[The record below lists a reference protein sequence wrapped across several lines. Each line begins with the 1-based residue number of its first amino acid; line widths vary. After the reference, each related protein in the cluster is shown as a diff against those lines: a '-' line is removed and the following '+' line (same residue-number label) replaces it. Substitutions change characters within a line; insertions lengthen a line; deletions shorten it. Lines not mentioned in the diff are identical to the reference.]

1 MKLLISALLALCM
14 GAAIATP
21 AAAVAADAS
30 EDAAEPTAI
39 AESAVEP
46 RLFTTFQLG
55 IQPCDPEPGYVT
67 ATVLNS
73 FTLFPTTVTVN
84 LYLYSSLNNT
94 VDFSQMTL
102 EAHAYIYDLDQG
114 HTLEASASTNNEA
127 KYWVA
132 VIQYQTNGGDWK
144 IIQTDPIFFNADGSR
159 ND

>member
-14 GAAIATP
+14 GAAIAAP
-21 AAAVAADAS
+21 AAVAADAS

-46 RLFTTFQLG
+46 RLFTTLRADLL
-55 IQPCDPEPGYVT
+55 PCTPETGFVT
-67 ATVLNS
+67 GTVVNS

-127 KYWVA
+127 KYWV
-132 VIQYQTNGGDWK
+132 VLVQFQTNGGDWK
-144 IIQTDPIFFNADGSR
+144 IIQTDPIFCNADGSR